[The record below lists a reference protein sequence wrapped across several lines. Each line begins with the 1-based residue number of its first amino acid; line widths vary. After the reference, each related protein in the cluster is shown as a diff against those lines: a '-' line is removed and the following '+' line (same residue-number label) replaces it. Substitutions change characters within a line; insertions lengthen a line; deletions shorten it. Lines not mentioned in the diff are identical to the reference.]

1 MVKTATDSR
10 KLDALLRRIA
20 QGDREALEQL
30 YCAAGAPIYGYALSI
45 LRNRHD
51 AEDVLQDCLVS
62 VWNSAAGYRS
72 QEKPMAWLLTV
83 TRNLCYK
90 RLREQKHTAR
100 LTDKEVLCAE
110 NTDPEQKLILESC
123 LDLLSQQDQQI
134 VILHAV
140 AGLKHRQIATY
151 LELPLATVL
160 SKYRRAI
167 KKIKDS
173 YGKECS
179 E

>member
-1 MVKTATDSR
+1 MVKTSTDSR
-10 KLDALLRRIA
+10 RLDALLHRIA
-20 QGDREALEQL
+20 SGDREALEQL
-30 YCAAGAPIYGYALSI
+30 YSAAGAPIYGYALSI
-45 LRNRHD
+45 LHNRYD

-62 VWNSAAGYRS
+62 VWNCAAGYCS
-72 QEKPMAWLLTV
+72 QEKPMAWLLTI

-90 RLREQKHTAR
+90 RLREQKHAAQ
-100 LTDKEVLCAE
+100 LTDKEVLCADT
-110 NTDPEQKLILESC
+110 TDPEQKLILESC
-123 LDLLSQQDQQI
+123 LELLNPQDQQI
-134 VILHAV
+134 LILHAV
-140 AGLKHRQIATY
+140 AGMKHRQIAAY

-167 KKIKDS
+167 RKIKDT